1 MMGTSKFIF
10 DYKDQFDLLVWLETL
25 KGPSPSLFSIW
36 TLSGLVFFQ
45 CLPRK
50 GIRKQFYKSLNQH
63 KYKRV
68 NSTVYTQVL

>member
-1 MMGTSKFIF
+1 MGTSKFIF

-25 KGPSPSLFSIW
+25 KGPSP
-36 TLSGLVFFQ
+36 
-45 CLPRK
+45 